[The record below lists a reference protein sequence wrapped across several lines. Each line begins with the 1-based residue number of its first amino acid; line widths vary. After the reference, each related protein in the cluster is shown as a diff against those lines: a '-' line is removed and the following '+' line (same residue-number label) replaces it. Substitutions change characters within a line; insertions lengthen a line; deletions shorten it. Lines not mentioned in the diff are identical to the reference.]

1 MATRRDEPAE
11 LKKKATPAKKTAGAR
26 TAARKTAAPRK
37 RTAAKAKPASSGEGL
52 LRAGLKALA
61 A

>member
-26 TAARKTAAPRK
+26 TTPAKKTTAPRK
-37 RTAAKAKPASSGEGL
+37 RSAAKAKSPPFLSVC
-52 LRAGLKALA
+52 K
-61 A
+61 